1 MKEYIQSF
9 FERFSY
15 PTESR
20 EVLLKAYERL
30 SQREEFQLFL
40 QEYAKKGVE
49 SDVQGM
55 TAAVKTLG
63 EEVGVHRYTATT
75 LLFVC
80 WSKSLLEFYRQ
91 KGISEEVWETS
102 MYDLKYKL
110 DECKLI
116 HGIWGTF
123 TDWDARFFQF
133 RLFGVGRLQF
143 EPAKC
148 KHDCVVNGRE
158 LTTESDVVNV
168 HIPRS
173 GVRLTKELVC
183 DAYRQAVAFF
193 NLKEV
198 VFTCDSWLLF
208 PKNLELLSP
217 TSNLYSF
224 ISDFEIV
231 SSGEFE
237 NYEQAWRLF
246 DTWIDENNLD
256 KLPQDT
262 SLRRAYVALMKR
274 GEKTGYGYGAF
285 VYPKNK

>member
-91 KGISEEVWETS
+91 KGISEEVWKTS
-102 MYDLKYKL
+102 MYDLLRSTKIKRN
-110 DECKLI
+110 
-116 HGIWGTF
+116 TPSA
-123 TDWDARFFQF
+123 T
-133 RLFGVGRLQF
+133 GRSKSRTLSLS
-143 EPAKC
+143 
-148 KHDCVVNGRE
+148 
-158 LTTESDVVNV
+158 LT
-168 HIPRS
+168 
-173 GVRLTKELVC
+173 
-183 DAYRQAVAFF
+183 
-193 NLKEV
+193 
-198 VFTCDSWLLF
+198 
-208 PKNLELLSP
+208 
-217 TSNLYSF
+217 
-224 ISDFEIV
+224 
-231 SSGEFE
+231 
-237 NYEQAWRLF
+237 
-246 DTWIDENNLD
+246 
-256 KLPQDT
+256 
-262 SLRRAYVALMKR
+262 
-274 GEKTGYGYGAF
+274 
-285 VYPKNK
+285 